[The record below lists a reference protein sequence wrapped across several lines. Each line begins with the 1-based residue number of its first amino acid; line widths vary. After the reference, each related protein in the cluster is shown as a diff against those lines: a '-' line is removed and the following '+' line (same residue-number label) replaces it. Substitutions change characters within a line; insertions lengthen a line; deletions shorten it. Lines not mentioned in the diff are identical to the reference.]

1 MPNPAQTEPIST
13 PDPLHLDVPITK
25 RNVFA
30 AFIETGHAL
39 SMQLGAWEH
48 FGSQVVAFLK
58 EHDLAEAFGEYQAKQ
73 RAALRKR
80 AAAAVNSKRRAR
92 R

>member
-1 MPNPAQTEPIST
+1 MANPAQENTIST
-13 PDPLHLDVPITK
+13 PDPLNLDAPITK

-39 SMQLGAWEH
+39 SMQLAAWEH
-48 FGSQVVAFLK
+48 FGAQVVTFLK
-58 EHDLAEAFGEYQAKQ
+58 EHELADEFGEYQAKE
-73 RAALRKR
+73 RAASRKR